1 MWAQSG
7 LRGHSTRCSGLHEQA
22 NSWQTA
28 EEIMPNQLCTLA
40 SQVATHSGMHTD
52 QIRTSRMHVLMW
64 SGQRAEVAT
73 RLYVTRR

>member
-1 MWAQSG
+1 
-7 LRGHSTRCSGLHEQA
+7 
-22 NSWQTA
+22 
-28 EEIMPNQLCTLA
+28 MPNQLCTLA